1 MQLMKQKV
9 QRVEVVEVVALV
21 SKLLLP
27 TSDCLSVAI
36 LKCHTLFLYI
46 DCHCETKSNV
56 CCLLYTDVQLLNMM
70 SHFVEF
76 FHEGYESWLWL
87 FNLTVFTWFPSD
99 QKVTEGDRCSHQQAL
114 LSATCKSQSWRFS
127 FLVRTLGIYAV
138 CAHFTV
144 LCSGNSHG
152 F

>member
-36 LKCHTLFLYI
+36 LKCHTLFLSI
-46 DCHCETKSNV
+46 DCHCEAKSNV
-56 CCLLYTDVQLLNMM
+56 CCLLYTDVQLLNIM

-76 FHEGYESWLWL
+76 FHEGYERWLWL
-87 FNLTVFTWFPSD
+87 FNLTVFTWFTSD
-99 QKVTEGDRCSHQQAL
+99 
-114 LSATCKSQSWRFS
+114 
-127 FLVRTLGIYAV
+127 
-138 CAHFTV
+138 
-144 LCSGNSHG
+144 
-152 F
+152 